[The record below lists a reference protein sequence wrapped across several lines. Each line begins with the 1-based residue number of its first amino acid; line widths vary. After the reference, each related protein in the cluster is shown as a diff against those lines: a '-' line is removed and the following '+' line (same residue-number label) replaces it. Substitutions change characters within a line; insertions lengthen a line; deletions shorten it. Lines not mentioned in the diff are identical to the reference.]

1 MKHQCKCKTSSIKEG
16 KDTGRKMSMG
26 SSKNINHM
34 ELLERLNDAM
44 KTQVNKGEL
53 LELSKELDR
62 ILDKEALVSTF

>member
-1 MKHQCKCKTSSIKEG
+1 
-16 KDTGRKMSMG
+16 MSMG